1 MTIFSVPLYDVW
13 AMGFALAVAI
23 ALFATLFVVPFA
35 IVWFVASGLGNAV
48 RWSSKRTSGA
58 LRVGGHA
65 SREGHVSGA

>member
-35 IVWFVASGLGNAV
+35 IVWFVVSGVGTAV
-48 RWSSKRTSGA
+48 RWSTARTSA
-58 LRVGGHA
+58 AQRVRGHA
-65 SREGHVSGA
+65 SRRGHTLEA